1 MKLHI
6 QNKFTSELPAD
17 TAQTNEP
24 RQVHQACYSFVEPKK
39 PSNPSLIHASKEIA
53 KEIGLSDEDLLSAEF
68 LNVFSLLN
76 REQV

>member
-39 PSNPSLIHASKEIA
+39 PSNPSVLDGSKEIA
-53 KEIGLSDEDLLSAEF
+53 EEIGLSEEDLSSADF
-68 LNVFSLLN
+68 LNVF
-76 REQV
+76 

>member
-53 KEIGLSDEDLLSAEF
+53 K
-68 LNVFSLLN
+68 
-76 REQV
+76 